1 MLKNKLWIVALL
13 MAFAMTFAVIGCTDA
28 GSLDDGSEPKP
39 VEDLVIEGADIKLVA
54 CGNNASKV
62 TVDGTKVTFNNATAT
77 NDGFYYEF
85 PAAAADY
92 PEVVF
97 YFKVVEI
104 KTGRPGFLIKN
115 TDMTNFVGIAND
127 QDPLYQMNDSDYKF
141 KEDDEFDTATY
152 YKGPDASR
160 TTDTRSLKKAAFKNN
175 RIAFFHQAYNDG
187 RTGTDGSVNQNAN
200 WTVEVLKIV
209 FKGGGGEP
217 EGPNEYVGDPTK
229 VVYTSTAGGAIV
241 VDSDPSVTGY
251 NVAINNETGVATFD
265 RKGVLHYKFPTSV
278 TSGTAAVA
286 IDLEAD
292 WDYVTV
298 EYTISGIVKG
308 QTGAAN
314 ADAEA
319 VQTQIMQYD
328 SSTGYTFALTHTGS
342 GNYINNMETTTYPAT
357 LSMQTWGA
365 GGKGGFTI
373 RFNDYN
379 LGTLKADGSVDR
391 AGTAADGFSIKINK
405 VSFTKGTRHEV
416 EFFTPQTPN
425 LNNIAAIEVLD
436 GNGIKDRLPAPKN
449 PGWTFVG
456 WFDTWDYDTQNG
468 KGTQY
473 DADKAVTGDLKLF
486 ANWVRDIPVAVSSTA
501 AAGATLFEGKYDSN
515 AVKYTYDSKDY
526 WVLAKTPVGNP
537 AAVAPFDDDE
547 AAEYTAILSATTG
560 YTRVAFDI
568 KTLSPYW
575 SAYKTVTVT
584 YDLIVVGGDEL
595 TLTARNGTGGGGD
608 GTVGVAGTTNNTT
621 VEAGTDKTVT
631 YNVSQIGSGNLAFVK
646 ANTGT
651 DTLLLMR
658 ITKVELKP

>member
-1 MLKNKLWIVALL
+1 MLKNKLWIVAALFAAL
-13 MAFAMTFAVIGCTDA
+13 AMTFVVIGCTDA

-62 TVDGTKVTFNNATAT
+62 TVAGTKVTFNNATAT

-115 TDMTNFVGIAND
+115 TDMSNFVGVAND
-127 QDPLYQMNDSDYKF
+127 QDPIYQMNDSDYKF
-141 KEDDEFDTATY
+141 KEDDEFDTGTY
-152 YKGPDASR
+152 YKGPDDSR
-160 TTDTRSLKKAAFKNN
+160 TTDTRSLKKAAFLNN
-175 RIAFFHQAYNDG
+175 RIAFFHQAYNNG
-187 RTGTDGSVNQNAN
+187 QTGTSGAVNQNAS

-217 EGPNEYVGDPTK
+217 VPPNEYTGSS
-229 VVYTSTAGGAIV
+229 VVTSGSGASIQII
-241 VDSDPSVTGY
+241 DSEPSVTGF
-251 NVAINNETGVATFD
+251 E
-265 RKGVLHYKFPTSV
+265 
-278 TSGTAAVA
+278 VA
-286 IDLEAD
+286 IDNKTGVVHFDNSTKTQNSGGRVKYQFPTQLTTGTALDIDIEG
-292 WDYVTV
+292 DYDFVTID
-298 EYTISGIVKG
+298 YTISNLTLTKGTTFKTKIVQYDTG
-308 QTGAAN
+308 WDGAAYTN
-314 ADAEA
+314 ISGGNWADLGG
-319 VQTQIMQYD
+319 D
-328 SSTGYTFALTHTGS
+328 GKHT
-342 GNYINNMETTTYPAT
+342 ITV
-357 LSMQTWGA
+357 QTWGA
-365 GGKGGFTI
+365 GGKGGI
-373 RFNDYN
+373 EIHLNSYDSI
-379 LGTLKADGSVDR
+379 GTLDFKIDKV
-391 AGTAADGFSIKINK
+391 TFS
-405 VSFTKGTRHEV
+405 KGTRHEV

-425 LNNIAAIEVLD
+425 LNNIAAIDVLD

-473 DADKAVTGDLKLF
+473 DADKAVTSDLKLF

-501 AAGATLFEGKYDSN
+501 AADATLFTDKFSGSPTFVPYEYDGKDW
-515 AVKYTYDSKDY
+515 
-526 WVLAKTPVGNP
+526 WVFTKTPIGTP
-537 AAVAPFDDDE
+537 EAVAPFDDDE
-547 AAEYTAILSATTG
+547 AAEFALITAAGGT
-560 YTRVAFDI
+560 YNRVAFDI

-608 GTVGVAGTTNNTT
+608 TTVGVAGTTNNTT
-621 VEAGTDKTVT
+621 VEAGTGKTLT
-631 YNVSQIGSGNLAFVK
+631 YNVSQITSGSLAFVK
-646 ANTGT
+646 ANSGN
-651 DTLLLMR
+651 DTIFLMR